1 MPTVFLSMVY
11 YMPVW
16 NLRTY
21 KFMFSSRSA
30 IPRHNL
36 NISFTCT
43 HTRTHEVENMLHW
56 SLNYSSTFN
65 PFSQYLFTIYYSPFA
80 VFCCWIICVIW
91 YIISIFCLLQLTGR
105 HMVRDV
111 FCKNCDTKLGWMYV
125 SVNKN
130 PSFEFKSKLED
141 FWPPLSSVIV
151 PSLRT

>member
-30 IPRHNL
+30 IPRHKFWTSHL
-36 NISFTCT
+36 HVHIHVHMKF
-43 HTRTHEVENMLHW
+43 EKMLHW
-56 SLNYSSTFN
+56 SLNYSSTFS
-65 PFSQYLFTIYYSPFA
+65 PFLQYLFTIYYIPFA
-80 VFCCWIICVIW
+80 VFWCWIICVIW
-91 YIISIFCLLQLTGR
+91 CTISIFCLLQLTGR

-130 PSFEFKSKLED
+130 PSFEFKS
-141 FWPPLSSVIV
+141 
-151 PSLRT
+151 